1 MHRPRAPVCARC
13 GTHAA
18 PRGLPQDIMGSLY
31 RDGPKKLLKKA
42 KKNAPYFAIFLAF
55 SALPVA
61 MCEYID
67 HQNMLHHR
75 Y

>member
-1 MHRPRAPVCARC
+1 
-13 GTHAA
+13 
-18 PRGLPQDIMGSLY
+18 MGSLY